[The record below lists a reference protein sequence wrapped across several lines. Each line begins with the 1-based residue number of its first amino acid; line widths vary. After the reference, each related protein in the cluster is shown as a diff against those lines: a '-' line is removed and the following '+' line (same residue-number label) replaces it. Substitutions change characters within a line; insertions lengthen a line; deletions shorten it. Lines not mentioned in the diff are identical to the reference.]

1 MSLLLVLAGAA
12 IGAPLRFLTDRAVQ
26 ARHDTVLPW
35 GTFTVNVVGSLVLG
49 LLAGAV
55 STGGASS
62 GVQLAV
68 GTGFCGALSTYS
80 TFAYE
85 TMRLLEDG
93 SRIAAV
99 ANVVSSIT
107 GGLLAAAAGFAA
119 GSTIWP

>member
-49 LLAGAV
+49 LLAGVV
-55 STGGASS
+55 STRGASA
-62 GVQLAV
+62 GVQLAL

-80 TFAYE
+80 TFSYE
-85 TMRLLEDG
+85 TLRLLEDG
-93 SRIAAV
+93 SRIPAV
-99 ANVVSSIT
+99 SNVIGSIV
-107 GGLLAAAAGFAA
+107 GGLLAAAAGFAL
-119 GSTIWP
+119 GSTIGP